1 MSTTT
6 HKDIVDALC
15 RAENLVDEQAKRIE
29 ELEAKCET
37 LERDRDGW
45 ENAVTKPVADDA
57 VREQMAGTRFPNLLG
72 DSVHKYRDY
81 LDAQQA
87 GEEGAA
93 CTCGY
98 SEHDS
103 GPCRAKVHKAL
114 PDSGPAETE
123 ATDATTEPTRELDV
137 DVIEFR
143 FPRAP
148 ETIREAADGALEEY
162 GLTDRE
168 AEWSRKYGLH
178 LCAEVRRLRAELE
191 AQNEWHPASEPPEA
205 GVPIEIGEVDGRGRW
220 DVDFGFFDGEDET
233 YHASNGD
240 PIPFAKYWRVFPTP
254 PKGASIDV

>member
-1 MSTTT
+1 MPLQS
-6 HKDIVDALC
+6 HKERL
-15 RAENLVDEQAKRIE
+15 E
-29 ELEAKCET
+29 ECVANLEAKCEA
-37 LERDRDGW
+37 LEAERDK
-45 ENAVTKPVADDA
+45 AVNRKDYWVGEAISTQAKVFALQPVAFAA
-57 VREQMAGTRFPNLLG
+57 VRAQITGTRFPMELCDAVGEFREYLG
-72 DSVHKYRDY
+72 
-81 LDAQQA
+81 AQK
-87 GEEGAA
+87 AA
-93 CTCGY
+93 
-98 SEHDS
+98 
-103 GPCRAKVHKAL
+103 
-114 PDSGPAETE
+114 E